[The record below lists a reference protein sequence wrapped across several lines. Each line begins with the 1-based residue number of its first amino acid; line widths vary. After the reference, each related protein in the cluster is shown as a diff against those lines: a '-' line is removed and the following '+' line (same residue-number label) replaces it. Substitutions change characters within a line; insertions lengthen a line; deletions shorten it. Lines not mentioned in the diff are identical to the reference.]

1 MIDIHVHYFPA
12 GIFQAIWRYFAIP
25 DHRLWDVKYKLHGSQ
40 LIEALKEEGVKRFT
54 TLLYAH
60 KPGLAG
66 YLNDFIRESAD
77 QFPELIPFGTV
88 FVGDGHSEKV
98 ARQIFEQYKFYGI
111 KLHPFVSDEN
121 LDDPRFFPVYEI
133 MQDLEKILVCHPS
146 SVPVYKRTDGSI
158 RLRKVLNQFPQLK
171 VIVAHCG
178 AFEYEDYHALAESFE
193 YIYFDTAFNCVHS
206 EILSNNCPGREFFLK
221 NQDRILFGSDFPNI
235 PHSFSRQIAGLHN
248 LKLGEAIERKL
259 FHDNAIKLLG
269 LEGRE

>member
-66 YLNDFIRESAD
+66 YLNDFISESAD

-98 ARQIFEQYKFYGI
+98 ARQILEQYKFYGI